1 MDERPFLERR
11 DALEEAPLDEGTQ
24 EATQEAPL
32 DEGTQEATLDEEIQ
46 EALEAFDAERKK
58 DKRIRAVMAAFTIS
72 LIIAAPAVSYLYPS
86 AWTLI
91 LAAAL
96 AFTIGTNLLISI
108 VTVRVEDKADTMER
122 RMNEL
127 LLSLK
132 AATDRLSEF
141 HGQLDAINIP
151 LMQEKADNLSAQ
163 IRSALEEVAPQIQ
176 SFAPQIKSFED
187 IDFKYIGEAISQTRS
202 FIETLDMVKL
212 NGYISML
219 QKTEG
224 NPYDMGV
231 GEIEPDYEEEWE
243 PDYDA
248 PTLRL
253 IDQQELDDEEEEY
266 EDEEEELFEVTPF
279 NIDDLL
285 HQDRKRITIED
296 LLRP

>member
-32 DEGTQEATLDEEIQ
+32 DEGTQEAPLDEGTQEAPLDEGTQEAPPDEETQEATLDEEIQ

-108 VTVRVEDKADTMER
+108 VTVRVEDKADKLER

-127 LLSLK
+127 ILSLK

-141 HGQLDAINIP
+141 HGQLDNINIP

-187 IDFKYIGEAISQTRS
+187 IDFKYIGEASSQTRS
-202 FIETLDMVKL
+202 FIETLDM
-212 NGYISML
+212 G
-219 QKTEG
+219 
-224 NPYDMGV
+224 
-231 GEIEPDYEEEWE
+231 
-243 PDYDA
+243 
-248 PTLRL
+248 
-253 IDQQELDDEEEEY
+253 
-266 EDEEEELFEVTPF
+266 
-279 NIDDLL
+279 
-285 HQDRKRITIED
+285 
-296 LLRP
+296 